1 MAERCRQAGA
11 LFLVNDRADAAV
23 LAGAAGVH
31 VGQDDLPVEA
41 ARRLVGQAIVGVS
54 THSTIQLRTALQTS
68 ADYLAIGP
76 VFETATKGPGV
87 DPTVGLAGVRDA
99 VREMGDDKRTVVAIG
114 GITIDSAPSVVAAG
128 AASVA
133 VISDLLVPE
142 WRTRAA
148 DYLRVLRAV

>member
-1 MAERCRQAGA
+1 MAERCRQAGT

-31 VGQDDLPVEA
+31 VGQEDLPVDA
-41 ARRLVGQAIVGVS
+41 VRRIVGDAIVGVS
-54 THSTIQLRTALQTS
+54 THSTVQVRTAMQTS

-76 VFETATKGPGV
+76 VFDTATKGSGV
-87 DPTVGLAGVRDA
+87 DPTVGLAGVSAA
-99 VREMGDDKRTVVAIG
+99 VREMGDDTRKVVAIG
-114 GITIDSAPSVVAAG
+114 GVTIDNAPSVLGAG